1 MDFIERWFHLSP
13 DNGSG
18 ATEAL
23 FLLAAVALIVTVAG
37 RRRLAEFAKRLAGRR
52 EKDE

>member
-18 ATEAL
+18 ATEGL
-23 FLLAAVALIVTVAG
+23 FLLGAVLLIVAVAN
-37 RRRLAEFAKRLAGRR
+37 RRRIAEFAKRHGKH
-52 EKDE
+52 E

>member
-18 ATEAL
+18 STEAL
-23 FLLAAVALIVTVAG
+23 YLGIVAFVAVVLIF
-37 RRRLAEFAKRLAGRR
+37 RRRIGTFANRRDRR
-52 EKDE
+52 ERKD